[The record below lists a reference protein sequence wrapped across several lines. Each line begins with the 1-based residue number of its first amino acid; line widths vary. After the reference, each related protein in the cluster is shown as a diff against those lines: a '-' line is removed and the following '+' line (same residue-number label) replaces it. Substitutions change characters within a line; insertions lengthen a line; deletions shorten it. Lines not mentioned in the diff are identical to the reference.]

1 MGWYQR
7 RVHGDSKKR
16 RIREYQIMS
25 SKPYSAFFKL
35 EKDEKSPVESKMP
48 KPLEEYFP
56 KKKTVKIL
64 VRQHDRT
71 LKLRKMQRTVRQL
84 LQSKVV
90 KPKYSLRD
98 PTKLRTV
105 KKSNQGKRKSSDK
118 AERDET
124 KRSRSSIDF
133 DDVVNVETT
142 KSADVPM
149 THAQHRT
156 A

>member
-1 MGWYQR
+1 
-7 RVHGDSKKR
+7 
-16 RIREYQIMS
+16 
-25 SKPYSAFFKL
+25 
-35 EKDEKSPVESKMP
+35 MP
-48 KPLEEYFP
+48 MKALEEYFP

-64 VRQHDRT
+64 VRQHDKS
-71 LKLRKMQRTVRQL
+71 LKLRKMQRKLGQL
-84 LQSKVV
+84 QTKLL